1 MTHIN
6 PPSLALKS
14 WEARAN
20 RVTCQFLSLYFLSL
34 YFLSCVHAKSLQSC
48 PTLFDLMDGS
58 PPGSSVHGI
67 LQTRTLERVVMSSSR
82 GSSRPSDQTRI
93 SYVSCIGTTTSVTWE
108 APYFLSSDPKTSI
121 PQEPPG
127 WLFWWRRQQWVSR
140 VDHCLGRCPLHPSS
154 IEMKGTS
161 SPASCPLAARA
172 LG

>member
-108 APYFLSSDPKTSI
+108 APYFLSSDPNTSI

-127 WLFWWRRQQWVSR
+127 WLF
-140 VDHCLGRCPLHPSS
+140 
-154 IEMKGTS
+154 
-161 SPASCPLAARA
+161 
-172 LG
+172 